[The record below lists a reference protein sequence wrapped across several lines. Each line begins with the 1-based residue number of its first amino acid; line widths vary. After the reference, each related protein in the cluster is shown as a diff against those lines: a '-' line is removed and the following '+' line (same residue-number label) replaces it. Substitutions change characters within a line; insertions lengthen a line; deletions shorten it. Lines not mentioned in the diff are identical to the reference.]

1 MNELLKQQ
9 LKKSFGEEFHYDNLS
24 DEVKSFIAQV
34 DASYDNFKQE
44 NLLLDST
51 LNTLYKELN
60 EANRNV
66 IARNNDL
73 YELLQRRSNDLMR
86 QTEEVDRAYNL
97 LNQYREA
104 IDSSLIL
111 TITDPEGNITY
122 VNDNFCKIS
131 GYSLEEAIHHSHN
144 IIRHPNT
151 TSEYYKKLWA
161 TIKNKKVWT
170 STIRNRKKDGSTY
183 YVSINIIPFLDIEGN
198 IVQYVSI
205 QEDVTAKILSQQKLK
220 AEKERTS
227 IIFNHQESAV
237 IISSKKSGIIE
248 ANQSFYNLFGFK
260 DIPDFKEKHICICE
274 LFQAEKGYLKQSTPE
289 RYWAEDI
296 FENPH
301 HVHRARMFNHLG
313 ELCTFRVQSRYIDLD
328 DETSILSTFTDI
340 TESEKLRI
348 QAEEAQQ
355 AKSEF
360 LANMS
365 HEIRTP
371 LNGIFGFLQLLG
383 ATELKPMQQEYV
395 NIAQGSMETLIGV
408 INNILDFS
416 KIESGKIKMNQVVVN
431 IHHLFESI
439 YEIFLPVA
447 QGKNIHYSL
456 KIDPDIYT
464 SLKTDE
470 QHIRQILQN
479 FINNALK
486 FTPEYGS
493 VSVYVQ
499 LISTENDTQRI
510 KISVKDTGIGIL
522 ERNLKTIVQPF
533 SQADSSTTRKF
544 GGTGLGLSISKSLI
558 ELLGGEMDIVSS
570 EGRGSIFS
578 FEIDTTISNLSQ
590 QHRYEEDSVCVEP
603 SSTSLEHS
611 SDFKNEK
618 TLNILIVEDYEVNQ
632 MFIGMLL
639 NNYHKIT
646 YDFANNGKEAIHM
659 LKKNTYD
666 IILMDINMPV
676 MNGCDATVVI
686 REELKLDIPII
697 ALTANA
703 LEGDEEKFLNIGMDG
718 YLAKPLEIA
727 KIDTLLKKY
736 RPC

>member
-1 MNELLKQQ
+1 MNELLIQQ
-9 LKKSFGEEFHYDNLS
+9 LKNSFGEAFHTDDLS

-34 DASYDNFKQE
+34 EASYADFTKE
-44 NLLLDST
+44 NVLLDNM

-66 IARNNDL
+66 IKRNNDL
-73 YELLQRRSNDLMR
+73 YELLQRRSNDLTL
-86 QTEEVDRAYNL
+86 QTEEAERAHNL
-97 LNQYREA
+97 LNQYQQA
-104 IDSSLIL
+104 MDSTLIL
-111 TITDPEGNITY
+111 TITDPEGKITY

-131 GYSLEEAIHHSHN
+131 GYSFEEAISHSHN
-144 IIRHPNT
+144 IIRHPDT
-151 TSEYYKKLWA
+151 TPEFYKMLWK
-161 TIKNKKVWT
+161 TIKNKKVWK
-170 STIRNRKKDGSTY
+170 STIRNLKKDGSTY

-198 IVQYVSI
+198 IIQYVSI
-205 QEDVTAKILSQQKLK
+205 QEDITEKILNQQKLK

-237 IISSKKSGIIE
+237 IISNKKSGIIE
-248 ANQSFYNLFGFK
+248 ANQSFYTLFGFK
-260 DIPDFKEKHICICE
+260 DFYDFKKKHTCICE
-274 LFQAEKGYLKQSTPE
+274 LFQVEEGYLKQSTPE

-301 HVHRARMFNHLG
+301 KVHRARIFNSVG
-313 ELCTFRVQSRYIDLD
+313 ELSTFRVHSRYIDLD
-328 DETSILSTFTDI
+328 DEKSILSTFTDI

-348 QAEEAQQ
+348 EAEEAKQ

-371 LNGIFGFLQLLG
+371 LNGIFGFLQLLE
-383 ATELKPMQQEYV
+383 ATDLQPMQQEYV
-395 NIAQGSMETLIGV
+395 NIAQGSMETLIGM

-416 KIESGKIKMNQVVVN
+416 KIESGKLEMQNVVVN
-431 IHHLFESI
+431 THHLFESI
-439 YEIFLPVA
+439 YQVFLPVA
-447 QGKNIHYSL
+447 QSKNIKYTL
-456 KIDPDIYT
+456 KIDPDIHL

-479 FINNALK
+479 FVNNALK

-499 LISTENDTQRI
+499 LISTDHDTQRI

-522 ERNLKTIVQPF
+522 ESKLKTIMQPF

-558 ELLGGEMDIVSS
+558 ERLGGEMDIVSS
-570 EGRGSIFS
+570 EGEGSTFS
-578 FEIDTTISNLSQ
+578 FEIDMTICTPSQ
-590 QHRYEEDSVCVEP
+590 QGIGEEDSVSVTP
-603 SSTSLEHS
+603 SSALTEHV
-611 SDFKNEK
+611 SDLKSEK
-618 TLNILIVEDYEVNQ
+618 TLHILIAEDYEVNQ

-646 YDFANNGKEAIHM
+646 YDFAKNGKEVIHM
-659 LKKNTYD
+659 LNNNTYD

-676 MNGCDATVVI
+676 MNGCDATIVI

-703 LEGDEEKFLNIGMDG
+703 LEGDKERFLNIGMDG
-718 YLAKPLEIA
+718 YLAKPLEIT